1 MRVKRRVKLIHHNA
15 VVIKGER
22 DKLTVLLD
30 PDVSFADIKKQ
41 LIKRINKTK
50 HFYEGAMADV
60 SFTGR
65 DLSEEEEQELL
76 DIILSETNLKVPNLK
91 LPYPFD
97 EANEEVDEKEKSIYE
112 VEDFEYNGYE
122 EEEAEPVVET
132 MVIPEE
138 LPVFRIPNFLSKP
151 APAPVAGNVNDTK
164 FFRGTLRSGQRI
176 YHHGSIVIMGD
187 TNPGS
192 EVVADGHII
201 VMGTLKGI
209 AHAGAKGNKNC
220 FVSAIVFLPMQLRIG
235 YRRLTISRNSARIPA
250 TVYINEKNEFCITQI
265 NT

>member
-22 DKLTVLLD
+22 DKITVLLD
-30 PDVSFADIKKQ
+30 PDVPFADIKKQ
-41 LIKRINKTK
+41 LKKRIDKTK

-97 EANEEVDEKEKSIYE
+97 EVEPNETI
-112 VEDFEYNGYE
+112 VEDE
-122 EEEAEPVVET
+122 EENYEDEDEAEPIVET
-132 MVIPEE
+132 LVIPEE
-138 LPVFRIPNFLSKP
+138 LPVFRIPNFLAKP
-151 APAPVAGNVNDTK
+151 TPAPVAGNVNDTK
-164 FFRGTLRSGQRI
+164 YFRGTLRSGQRV

-192 EVVADGHII
+192 EIVADGHII
-201 VMGTLKGI
+201 VMGTLKGM

-220 FVSAIVFLPMQLRIG
+220 FVSALVFLPTQLRIG

-250 TVYINEKNEFCITQI
+250 TVYINENNEFCITQI